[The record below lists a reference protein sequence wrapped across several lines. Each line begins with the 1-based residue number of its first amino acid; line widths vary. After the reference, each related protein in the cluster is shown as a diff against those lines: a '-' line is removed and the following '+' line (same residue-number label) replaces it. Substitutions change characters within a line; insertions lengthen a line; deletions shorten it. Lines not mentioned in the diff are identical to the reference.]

1 MSLHVENNIG
11 VVRQVGAA
19 ANSLDHAPACEQAPA
34 GNFPANIVT
43 SAARHIPGR
52 LHGTQQICVFEKERF
67 SHEGSILKKM
77 PSTPNGD

>member
-1 MSLHVENNIG
+1 
-11 VVRQVGAA
+11 
-19 ANSLDHAPACEQAPA
+19 APA